1 MPISPTVLQAGFFDS
16 YKKKLRF
23 KDGKSPDAGRSLLHC
38 PELTY
43 SPSSSNPPETK
54 QRWHKASGNHTV
66 LYTIKKK
73 KKKALHPQPTN
84 AKSLPV
90 PNLHGMLFY
99 REKTIFNTQAQAQQE
114 DLHKANLKTVL
125 SFLIL
130 SRLSL

>member
-1 MPISPTVLQAGFFDS
+1 MQVGVCCTVQNLPTLLAPLTLQ
-16 YKKKLRF
+16 RQN
-23 KDGKSPDAGRSLLHC
+23 KDG
-38 PELTY
+38 
-43 SPSSSNPPETK
+43 TK
-54 QRWHKASGNHTV
+54 LQGTIQS
-66 LYTIKKK
+66 YTPLKKK